1 MLGEEREHGR
11 QQLRLAEGVRHHYPQ
26 ASAQRFRFAV
36 QFGLQRLPFVDHA
49 LRMALAAQAIFGQ
62 LQAVGGALQQAQA
75 ELSLQ
80 GLQASADC
88 RLGGAQLHGRSRQA
102 ARVDDA
108 QEGAQQIQAIGAG
121 GEVIHAYGV

>member
-11 QQLRLAEGVRHHYPQ
+11 QQLRLAEGMRHHHPQ

-62 LQAVGGALQQAQA
+62 LQAMGGALQQAQA
-75 ELSLQ
+75 ELPLQ
-80 GLQASADC
+80 CLKAPADR
-88 RLGGAQLHGRSRQA
+88 RLGGAQLHGGGRQA
-102 ARVDDA
+102 AGIDDA

-121 GEVIHAYGV
+121 GEVIHACHV

>member
-11 QQLRLAEGVRHHYPQ
+11 KQLRLAKGMRHHHPQ

-49 LRMALAAQAIFGQ
+49 LCMTLAAQAVLGQ

-80 GLQASADC
+80 CLQASADR
-88 RLGGAQLHGRSRQA
+88 RLGAAQLQGRSRQA
-102 ARVDDA
+102 AGIDDA
-108 QEGAQQIQAIGAG
+108 QEGAQQIQAISAG
-121 GEVIHAYGV
+121 GEVIHACGV